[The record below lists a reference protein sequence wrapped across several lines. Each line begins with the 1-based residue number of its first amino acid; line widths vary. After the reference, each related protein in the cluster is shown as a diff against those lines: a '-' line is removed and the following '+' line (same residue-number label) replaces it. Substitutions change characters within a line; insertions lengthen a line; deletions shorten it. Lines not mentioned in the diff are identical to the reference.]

1 MNIQF
6 YDCVIVYIIFVYHI
20 YHLYFPLKKKKRLP
34 PKSQVLPIALR

>member
-20 YHLYFPLKKKKRLP
+20 YHLYFPLNKKNAFP
-34 PKSQVLPIALR
+34 Q